1 MDTEQQFTTRPGY
14 AGHTRKLSDKV
25 LTAFRQACAQCDYAV
40 AEQLLHVLEMM
51 LVRGPTTQEECRQD
65 MEAVVAA
72 HEWLWALRHPETM
85 PSQAWSSW
93 RRRFLPA
100 AAQRPRR

>member
-1 MDTEQQFTTRPGY
+1 MDTEHQSTSRAGNAGKTR
-14 AGHTRKLSDKV
+14 RLSDKI
-25 LTAFRQACAQCDYAV
+25 LIAFRQSCVQGDYEV
-40 AEQLLHVLEMM
+40 ADQLLHVLEMM
-51 LVRGPTTQEECRQD
+51 LARGPTTQEERRQD
-65 MEAVVAA
+65 VEAVVAA

-100 AAQRPRR
+100 IAPRPRR